1 MNKNLQVYWMMLLL
15 GLPFAGVG
23 LATLFGSV
31 VPNLLA
37 CQQMKSWPQVNA
49 RLLEAKLEID
59 NSGKSSTFSASARY
73 VYQYRDKHY
82 TGTRVG
88 IMEGSDNI
96 GDFQRNLGYE
106 LEEALRK
113 QQPVPAW
120 VNPDNPAD
128 AVLNRDAHWGMVGFQ
143 MIFVLLFGSIGIG
156 LSCSALGNL
165 WRETPLASRMRLS
178 SLEQR
183 RTRPEINC
191 NSKSGLWLTWG
202 FTLVWNL
209 LSLLGVQ
216 AVPRELAAGNYLFL
230 LILTFP
236 LIGIYLLFQAI
247 RTTLDWRRFGPL
259 TLRLHPYP
267 CAIGGQLSGTIDLPL
282 AYNQQQRFHVRL
294 QCVHSYKVGAGPSK
308 NHHLTEAVLW
318 QEQQLT
324 QSQASPMGGTR
335 LSLSFG
341 IPDNLP
347 ASEPVSTDYRF
358 WRLELAARLP
368 GVDLRREF
376 DIPVF
381 AQPQPTQSTLSAAGP
396 MDS

>member
-23 LATLFGSV
+23 LGTLLVSI
-31 VPNLLA
+31 VPNLLDW
-37 CQQMKSWPQVNA
+37 QQMKSWPQVSA
-49 RLLEAKLEID
+49 QLEHAELVID
-59 NSGKSSTFSASARY
+59 TSGTSTTFSASARY
-73 VYQYRDKHY
+73 HYQYRGKPY
-82 TGTRVG
+82 TGERVA
-88 IMEGSDNI
+88 IMESSDNI

-106 LEEALRK
+106 LEDAWRK

-120 VNPDNPAD
+120 VNPVNPAE
-128 AVLNRDAHWGMVGFQ
+128 ALLNRDMHWGMVGFQ

-156 LSCSALGNL
+156 LSYSALSNL
-165 WRETPLASRMRLS
+165 WHETPVARHRHQSR
-178 SLEQR
+178 LEQE
-183 RTRPEINC
+183 RTRPEISC

-209 LSLLGVQ
+209 LSLLGIQ
-216 AVPRELAAGNYLFL
+216 AVPRELVAGNYFIL

-259 TLRLHPYP
+259 TLRLHPHP
-267 CAIGGQLSGTIDLPL
+267 CVIGGQLSGTLELPL
-282 AYNQQQRFHVRL
+282 AYNNQYRFHVRL
-294 QCVHSYKVGAGPSK
+294 QCVHSYKAGPSK
-308 NHHLTEAVLW
+308 NRHLSENILW

-324 QSQASPMGGTR
+324 QCQASPLGGTR
-335 LSLSFG
+335 LSLGFD
-341 IPDNLP
+341 IPENLP
-347 ASEPVSTDYRF
+347 ATEPVSTDYHF

-368 GVDLRREF
+368 GANLRREF

-381 AQPQPTQSTLSAAGP
+381 TQTQPIQSTLSAAEP
-396 MDS
+396 MDT